1 MLNERLRL
9 QDLFD
14 NGDITDCI
22 DEGVRVKLI
31 ALLPRQLESRNKF
44 RNFELA
50 SGPMYDW
57 LEVKRANDHL
67 CSLAMTY
74 GFVNLDQDNRSGEVG
89 LFVKK
94 WIRWFSIW

>member
-1 MLNERLRL
+1 MSKVNSA
-9 QDLFD
+9 
-14 NGDITDCI
+14 ITKTIRDK
-22 DEGVRVKLI
+22 EQV
-31 ALLPRQLESRNKF
+31 

-74 GFVNLDQDNRSGEVG
+74 GFID
-89 LFVKK
+89 
-94 WIRWFSIW
+94 